1 MSFLARYWREIAV
14 FTGGLALDQASKI
27 IMHALI
33 FNPPRQIVLLPFLNF
48 SPAYNTG
55 VSFGLFGGSGEAV
68 RIALTLFAI
77 AVAVA
82 LPYISREW
90 LPIPRYGA
98 IMLASGALGNAIDR
112 IYLGKVID
120 FIDVHVAGWHWPAFN
135 VADSFIVVGV
145 GLIVLSTWLHG
156 DGRKGNTK

>member
-1 MSFLARYWREIAV
+1 MSYLARYWREIAV
-14 FTGGLALDQASKI
+14 FAGGLIADQASKI
-27 IMHALI
+27 IIHALI
-33 FNPPRQIVLLPFLNF
+33 FDPPRQMVLLPFLNF

-55 VSFGLFGGSGEAV
+55 VSFGLFGGSGEV
-68 RIALTLFAI
+68 MRVALTLFAVVVA
-77 AVAVA
+77 AV
-82 LPYISREW
+82 LPYISRDW

-120 FIDVHVAGWHWPAFN
+120 FIDVHVGGWHWPAFN

-145 GLIVLSTWLHG
+145 GLIVLSTWLQADAKG
-156 DGRKGNTK
+156 DAK

>member
-1 MSFLARYWREIAV
+1 MSWLARHGGAIAL
-14 FTGGLALDQASKI
+14 FAGGLAADQASKI

-33 FNPPRQIVLLPFLNF
+33 FDPPRQMVLLPFLNF

-55 VSFGLFGGSGEAV
+55 VSFGLFGGSGEV
-68 RIALTLFAI
+68 MRVALTLFAVV
-77 AVAVA
+77 VAGA
-82 LPYISREW
+82 LPYISRNW

-145 GLIVLSTWLHG
+145 GLIVLSTWLQG
-156 DGRKGNTK
+156 DAK

>member
-1 MSFLARYWREIAV
+1 MSYLARYWREIAV
-14 FTGGLALDQASKI
+14 FAGGVIADQASKI
-27 IMHALI
+27 IIHALI
-33 FNPPRQIVLLPFLNF
+33 FDPPRQMVLLPFLNF

-55 VSFGLFGGSGEAV
+55 VSFGLFGDSGEVV
-68 RIALTLFAI
+68 RVALTLFAVV
-77 AVAVA
+77 VAAA
-82 LPYISREW
+82 LPYISRDW

-120 FIDVHVAGWHWPAFN
+120 FIDVHVGGWHWPAFN

-145 GLIVLSTWLHG
+145 GLIVLSTWLQADAKG
-156 DGRKGNTK
+156 DAK

>member
-1 MSFLARYWREIAV
+1 MSYLARYWREIAV
-14 FTGGLALDQASKI
+14 FAGGLVADQASKI
-27 IMHALI
+27 IIHALI
-33 FNPPRQIVLLPFLNF
+33 FDPPRQMVLLPFLNF

-55 VSFGLFGGSGEAV
+55 VSFGLFGGSGEVV
-68 RIALTLFAI
+68 RVALTLFAVVVA
-77 AVAVA
+77 AV
-82 LPYISREW
+82 LPYISRDW

-120 FIDVHVAGWHWPAFN
+120 FIDVHVGGWHWPAFN

-145 GLIVLSTWLHG
+145 GLIVLSTWLQADAKG
-156 DGRKGNTK
+156 DAK